1 MLDGSV
7 SIDSGSVTGAS
18 TIVSENF
25 IASKGISING
35 TEGLTFE
42 NGESITNVADEKL
55 VLNSP
60 AAFITGDL
68 YVTGNDINFGNE
80 EKISNSA
87 DDTISIE
94 VARSIQLQITD
105 GNLIPGSNYD
115 LDLGAP
121 TKEFKDLYSSG
132 VAYLDSIG
140 MGTTAL
146 ALPTSDGSVN
156 QVLRTDGSGSLSW
169 TGIGA
174 ADSIKS
180 DDIKVGDA
188 AVNISTSS
196 GSVTIDPASGSSV
209 ILDGL
214 SWPQSDGSAK
224 QVLRTDGS
232 GSLS

>member
-1 MLDGSV
+1 MTIDPASGSSVILDGLSW
-7 SIDSGSVTGAS
+7 
-18 TIVSENF
+18 
-25 IASKGISING
+25 
-35 TEGLTFE
+35 
-42 NGESITNVADEKL
+42 
-55 VLNSP
+55 P
-60 AAFITGDL
+60 
-68 YVTGNDINFGNE
+68 
-80 EKISNSA
+80 
-87 DDTISIE
+87 
-94 VARSIQLQITD
+94 Q
-105 GNLIPGSNYD
+105 
-115 LDLGAP
+115 
-121 TKEFKDLYSSG
+121 
-132 VAYLDSIG
+132 
-140 MGTTAL
+140 
-146 ALPTSDGSVN
+146 SDGSAK

-232 GSLS
+232 GSLSWTGIGVADSIKSDDIKVGDAAVNMLVHHLIGKHCTGTWFCNCVRWQC